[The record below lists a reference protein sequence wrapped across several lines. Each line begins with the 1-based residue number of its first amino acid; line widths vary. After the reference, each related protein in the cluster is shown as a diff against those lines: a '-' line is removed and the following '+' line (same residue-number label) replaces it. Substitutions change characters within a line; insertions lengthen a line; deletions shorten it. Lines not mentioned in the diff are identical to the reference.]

1 MAEIQGQK
9 TRIEVSLGTTRQVGE
24 FDFAK
29 CYVSM
34 ARDVEAGEDPSAV
47 LRDVQRVLSEF
58 LSKQSFAPLPT
69 ASAWSAKAAQGS
81 PQFMLDPEI
90 LRRIAGLEWMPG
102 HIPGRQ
108 WVRIVDH
115 EESLEPLLHELRRL
129 DPKAYLTL
137 GDYRYRLEG
146 DFIGRYPVRKQ
157 RT

>member
-1 MAEIQGQK
+1 MVEIQGQK

-24 FDFAK
+24 FDFTK

-34 ARDVEAGEDPSAV
+34 ARDVEPGEDPSAV
-47 LRDVQRVLSEF
+47 LREVQQILSEF
-58 LSKQSFAPLPT
+58 LSKQSLAPLPT
-69 ASAWSAKAAQGS
+69 ASVWSAKTAQVS
-81 PQFMLDPEI
+81 PQLALDPEI
-90 LRRIAGLEWMPG
+90 LRRIVSLEWMPG

-108 WVRIVDH
+108 WVRIADH
-115 EESLEPLLHELRRL
+115 EESLEPFLHELRRL
-129 DPKAYLTL
+129 DPKAYLTV

>member
-29 CYVSM
+29 CYVSL
-34 ARDVEAGEDPSAV
+34 ARDVEPGENPSGV
-47 LRDVQRVLSEF
+47 LHEVQEILSEF
-58 LSKQSFAPLPT
+58 LSKQSFASLPT
-69 ASAWSAKAAQGS
+69 ASLRPAKAAQGS
-81 PQFMLDPEI
+81 SQFTLDPEI
-90 LRRIAGLEWMPG
+90 LRRIASLEWMPG

-108 WVRIVDH
+108 WVRIADH
-115 EESLEPLLHELRRL
+115 EELLEPLLHELRRL

-137 GDYRYRLEG
+137 GDYSYRLEG
-146 DFIGRYPVRKQ
+146 DFVGRYPVRKQ